1 LRLMRHIFWPGWLL
15 ATLFLISGCEQQK
28 EVVLEFAPDKTVT
41 KAKLPDFSGYDQV
54 AEKKRDFFNFMLPL
68 IKESN
73 REITLERQALKLM
86 KENASLEKPAEKL
99 LQRLAEKYRV
109 DMEPRDT
116 LIKRLM
122 KRVAPIPPSL
132 ALAQSANESAWGTS
146 RFAVEGNNL
155 FGQWCFSKGCGLV
168 PDQRSEG
175 AIHEVARFKSPYQ
188 SVRAYM
194 LNINRHDA
202 YRELRGM
209 RAQELANLGYST
221 GMNLAGGLHS
231 YSERGAEYV
240 EELRAMISYNELQQY
255 DQVSN
260 QP

>member
-1 LRLMRHIFWPGWLL
+1 MRRIFWPGWLIF
-15 ATLFLISGCEQQK
+15 TLMLCAGCEQK
-28 EVVLEFAPDKTVT
+28 VEVVLEYTPDTT
-41 KAKLPDFSGYDQV
+41 IAKAKLPDFSQYEQV

-68 IKESN
+68 INESN
-73 REITLERQALKLM
+73 REVSLERQALKLL
-86 KENASLEKPAEKL
+86 KDRTDLEKPAEKL
-99 LQRLAEKYRV
+99 LQRLADKYRV

-116 LIKRLM
+116 LIRRLL

-155 FGQWCFSKGCGLV
+155 FGQWCFKKGCGLV
-168 PDQRSEG
+168 PDQRSDG
-175 AIHEVARFKSPYQ
+175 AAHEVAKFKSPYL